1 MCYRNA
7 LSIDAITLQNR
18 YNARLEEPGSFAP
31 VFHASAFGFPAWP
44 VITSLQP
51 SLLQRFHWGL
61 IPSWA
66 QTREIAERVRTGTIN
81 ARSETAFEKPSFKSG
96 MQSKRCLVPST
107 GFFEWR
113 SFKSKKYP
121 YFITLRTAGVFS
133 IAGIWDSW
141 TDRQTGEMLRT
152 FSVLTVAANPLM
164 EKIHNEKKRMPVIL
178 PAEQERRWLNADLSK
193 DEVMALCAP
202 LDEKYMKARTVSRL
216 ALRASSRTQDSNVP
230 EVQKEFVYPE
240 LEAR

>member
-1 MCYRNA
+1 MCYRNT

-18 YNARLEEPGSFAP
+18 YNARLEEPGSFTP

-44 VITSLQP
+44 VVTSREP
-51 SLLQRFHWGL
+51 SLLKQFNWGL

-66 QTREIAERVRTGTIN
+66 QTRDSAEKLRNGTIN
-81 ARSETAFEKPSFKSG
+81 ARSETAFEKPSFKG
-96 MQSKRCLVPST
+96 CMQSRRCLVPST
-107 GFFEWR
+107 GFFEYR

-121 YFITLRTAGVFS
+121 YFITLSNADVFS

-164 EKIHNEKKRMPVIL
+164 EKVHNEKKRMPVIL
-178 PAEQERRWLNADLSK
+178 GAEQEQRWLKADLSK
-193 DEVMALCAP
+193 EEIIGLCAP
-202 LDEKYMKARTVSRL
+202 LDEKYMKARTVSEL
-216 ALRASSRTQDSNVP
+216 ISSRTQDANVR

-240 LEAR
+240 LEPL